1 MKRSSSTRLGDESVS
16 SSVTPLL
23 DTVYEPNWNTI
34 SEDIWLCVLLTSG
47 FKHSRSLCAIFFT
60 CKQLYGFGLRLIE
73 EKRSLKQSALEY
85 CLLQSDLYYP
95 YVCNGGLFHH
105 HPTHNSD
112 VDDLPFKMEEMVTEM
127 IRTSFVKKMNL
138 LKGIA
143 VSLDNVIHTPYESE
157 HPLPVYSSKL
167 EATLHRGIYPVG
179 TTYRNVTYP
188 IGYESVIVGDIIRAY
203 FLFAFLR
210 FMLATGT
217 YAKLLDELEL
227 QLGYTTKNWK
237 NYTEC
242 QLEELPCFWREV
254 KIVKKLRKKMRI
266 IGEIDPEYHLL
277 RRVEQTNEQK
287 TRAPYLWNITCLA
300 SDRMY
305 ISPTDVPKLHSHKYR
320 KVEDIHTYPDIFLSV
335 WYDYV
340 RKSSDDPLG
349 TWNKVEF
356 TTIRSCHQDEFKSV
370 IPAHKVVQMKTTNG
384 LTRPRSCVT
393 PYTNVDFYI
402 TNETTNVCEIN
413 KCNNFIIKEKI
424 LITKMDKWPAWSN
437 SKVPLYTRIP
447 MVKANCSDE
456 TKRLNVITW
465 EWMGVHKTTHR
476 RTEGITY
483 LVKYPRKFLDTLVDD
498 MATKSAK
505 RLAGMDLFRAFYDGI
520 HFRWSEKA
528 NSMTSNILG
537 QLLDLFPVDTFFCSK
552 QNWLKLLPEKILRY
566 VTAWNMSMGPDEY
579 SLD

>member
-23 DTVYEPNWNTI
+23 DTDKEPNWHAVPL
-34 SEDIWLCVLLTSG
+34 EIWSCIVTALG
-47 FKHSRSLCAIFFT
+47 FKDLRSLCAIFFT
-60 CKQLYGFGLRLIE
+60 CEQLYGLGLRLIE

-95 YVCNGGLFHH
+95 YISNGGLFHH

-112 VDDLPFKMEEMVTEM
+112 VNDLPFKMEEMVTEM

-143 VSLDNVIHTPYESE
+143 VSQDNVVHTPYESE

-167 EATLHRGIYPVG
+167 EATLHRGIYPEG

-210 FMLATGT
+210 FMLATGK

-242 QLEELPCFWREV
+242 ELEELPCFWREV
-254 KIVKKLRKKMRI
+254 KIVKKLRKWRGK
-266 IGEIDPEYHLL
+266 
-277 RRVEQTNEQK
+277 QTNEQK
-287 TRAPYLWNITCLA
+287 NTGTPYLWDITCLA

-305 ISPTDVPKLHSHKYR
+305 ISPTDVPKLLSHKYR
-320 KVEDIHTYPDIFLSV
+320 KVENIDNYPDIFLSV

-370 IPAHKVVQMKTTNG
+370 IPAHKLVQMKTTNG

-393 PYTNVDFYI
+393 PYSNVDFYI
-402 TNETTNVCEIN
+402 TNETQTSEIN
-413 KCNNFIIKEKI
+413 KCNNLIIKEKI
-424 LITKMDKWPAWSN
+424 LITKMDTWPAWTN

-456 TKRLNVITW
+456 TKRLNVLTW
-465 EWMGVHKTTHR
+465 EWMGVHKTCTHR

-498 MATKSAK
+498 MATKNAKKTEDK
-505 RLAGMDLFRAFYDGI
+505 RLAGMDLFRAFYDGTN
-520 HFRWSEKA
+520 FRWSEKA
-528 NSMTSNILG
+528 KSMTSNIFG

-566 VTAWNMSMGPDEY
+566 VTAWNDEHG
-579 SLD
+579 SR